1 VSECSVAGT
10 VRKGTFV
17 PEPPAPWLVW
27 LGKHEGQRVIVT
39 AATEKQRRSTKQ
51 NRRYWSLV
59 VPVAAEVLGA
69 GREVPLSK
77 DQAHEVLKFAFLGH
91 EQTALGPVPKSSK
104 DLTTAEF
111 ADYCRRIEEWFLHQ
125 HGIVMPE
132 NEAA

>member
-1 VSECSVAGT
+1 
-10 VRKGTFV
+10 
-17 PEPPAPWLVW
+17 VW

-77 DQAHEVLKFAFLGH
+77 DQTHEILKFAFIGH
-91 EQTALGPVPKSSK
+91 EQTVLGPTPKSSK
-104 DLTTAEF
+104 DLSTAEF
-111 ADYCRRIEEWFLHQ
+111 AAFCSKVEEWLLHSF
-125 HGIVMPE
+125 GVVMPE
-132 NEAA
+132 HGDPT